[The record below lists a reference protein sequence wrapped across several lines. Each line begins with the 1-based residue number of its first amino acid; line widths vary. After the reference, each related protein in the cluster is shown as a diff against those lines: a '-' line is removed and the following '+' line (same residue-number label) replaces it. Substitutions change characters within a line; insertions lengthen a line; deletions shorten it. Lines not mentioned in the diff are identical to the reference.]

1 MRGVSDSIF
10 GVRSMD
16 NEGRWI
22 KVTNFYT
29 GKRVA
34 INLNYVVSVR
44 ENHDAQEIYNGKR
57 SMIDLTDGSYFSCHE
72 TFDEIEAMIK

>member
-1 MRGVSDSIF
+1 
-10 GVRSMD
+10 MD
-16 NEGRWI
+16 NEGRWV

-29 GKRVA
+29 GKR
-34 INLNYVVSVR
+34 VVSVR

-72 TFDEIEAMIK
+72 TFDEIGAMIK

>member
-1 MRGVSDSIF
+1 MSQ
-10 GVRSMD
+10 
-16 NEGRWI
+16 EGRWI
-22 KVTNFYT
+22 KVTNVLS

-57 SMIDLTDGSYFSCHE
+57 SMIDLTDGSYFSCYE
-72 TFDEIEAMIK
+72 SFDEIEAMIR